1 MLMPMY
7 ITGSW
12 DIAVLDLENIL
23 GLDNNLD
30 RKIT

>member
-1 MLMPMY
+1 MY